1 MGDVKTLIVEMTRAS
16 AQQASD
22 ERSDRRSLLLRLEA
36 SIRSCLVLGSL
47 ASSHVLLSEALD
59 RCAGSRCAGSR
70 CAGSRC
76 AGSRCAGSRC
86 TGARMFDV
94 ERHLP
99 FNLKGATPDS
109 LRTF

>member
-76 AGSRCAGSRC
+76 

-109 LRTF
+109 LRSFASCF